1 MYPVLGYNISCYNF
15 IVILLGLL
23 HRTSVFTRQAFT
35 LISFMVKR
43 SLKGESM
50 EKVIAV
56 AMSGGVDSSLTA
68 AMLLKQGYKVF
79 GITLWLWVSGTPYDE
94 VPLAVTDAKKMCDFL
109 GIEHH
114 VIDARDVFYENVVDY
129 FVKEYAYGRT
139 PNPCVFCNKNIKFDL
154 MLNRALELGATHMVT
169 GHYAQVNYN
178 EETGLYELHK
188 GIDPTKDQSYVMY
201 NMNQRILSHLMFPL
215 GGQCKTETRKLAAE
229 YDLPVAKK
237 PDSVDICFLPHGN
250 YQKLVVEEMKAK
262 PKTGNIVTED
272 GEVLG
277 KHNGLFNYTIGQRK
291 GLGIAYKHPLYV
303 IGFNGDRNEVIVGPN
318 ERLFTNRMICKFY
331 NFLDDTIHKE
341 LKAEGKIRYAA
352 NPSPCTARILDDD
365 TMEVIFEE
373 PQRAITPGQS
383 VAFYNGTQ
391 LLGGAVIDHVC

>member
-35 LISFMVKR
+35 LISFMIKR

-188 GIDPTKDQSYVMY
+188 GVDPTKDQSYVMY

-250 YQKLVVEEMKAK
+250 YQKLVVEEMKDK
-262 PKTGNIVTED
+262 PKSGNIVTED

-318 ERLFTNRMICKFY
+318 DRLFTNRMICKFY

-391 LLGGAVIDHVC
+391 LLGGAVIDRVC

>member
-188 GIDPTKDQSYVMY
+188 GVDPTKDQSYVMY

-262 PKTGNIVTED
+262 PMAGNIVTED

-277 KHNGLFNYTIGQRK
+277 KHNGLINYTIGQRK

-391 LLGGAVIDHVC
+391 LLGGAVIDRVC

>member
-1 MYPVLGYNISCYNF
+1 MYLVLGYNISCYNF

-79 GITLWLWVSGTPYDE
+79 GITLWLWVSGTPYDS

-188 GIDPTKDQSYVMY
+188 GVDPTKDQSYVMY

-229 YDLPVAKK
+229 YKLPVAKK

-262 PKTGNIVTED
+262 PKAGNIVTED

-391 LLGGAVIDHVC
+391 LLGGAVIDRVC

>member
-79 GITLWLWVSGTPYDE
+79 GITLWLWVSGTPYDS

-114 VIDARDVFYENVVDY
+114 VIDARDVFYDNVVDY

-188 GIDPTKDQSYVMY
+188 GVDPTKDQSYVMY
-201 NMNQRILSHLMFPL
+201 NMNQRILSHLVFPL

-250 YQKLVVEEMKAK
+250 YQKLVVEEMKDK
-262 PKTGNIVTED
+262 PKSGNIVTED

-303 IGFNGDRNEVIVGPN
+303 IGFNGERNEVIVGPN
-318 ERLFTNRMICKFY
+318 DRLFTNRMICKFY

-391 LLGGAVIDHVC
+391 LLGGAVIDRVC

>member
-114 VIDARDVFYENVVDY
+114 VIDARDVFYDNVVDY

-188 GIDPTKDQSYVMY
+188 GVDPTKDQSYVMY

-250 YQKLVVEEMKAK
+250 YQKLVVEEMKGK

-391 LLGGAVIDHVC
+391 LLGGAVIDRVC